1 MKQLPC
7 SKQHVLG

>member
-7 SKQHVLG
+7 SKHYVLG